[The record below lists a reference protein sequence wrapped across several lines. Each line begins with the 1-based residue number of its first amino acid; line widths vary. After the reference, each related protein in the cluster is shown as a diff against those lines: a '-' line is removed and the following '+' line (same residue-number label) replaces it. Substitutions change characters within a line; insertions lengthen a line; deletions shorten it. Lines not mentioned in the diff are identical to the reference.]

1 MVENESEHSA
11 ASALRALVE
20 SFIQE
25 RLNAKLDKLK
35 EDESEKRQELLAA
48 YQREVWLEDAARRVN
63 QIQLVTHALKYTH
76 PSAQG
81 TSLYAPKGMDGDE
94 TPLVG
99 TFSLGAERTDDVVG
113 NAAALDVYKFLKL
126 SYEGKTLLAR
136 VLDKDPA
143 LIAAFS
149 DDQVRGQHWVET
161 FATITQDKNRTA
173 SHKLAKQLYFPLD
186 NKGDY
191 HLLAPLF
198 STSLVHGVYRRI
210 SEDRFGEAGKAAREA
225 RREGKPF
232 AHGFREYPNLAVQ
245 KFGGTKPQNVS
256 QLNSERHGENWLL
269 ASLPPTWH
277 SEKVR
282 PPLSVKTVFGRWFGR
297 RRSVRELTQT
307 LRQFLTKTAY
317 TNVRIRQTRAA
328 LVNRIADE
336 LVQFAAEVRE
346 LPPGWSKSAEC
357 RLDAA
362 EAYWLD
368 PGRTRED
375 ADFALQRQI
384 INWQDEICAR
394 FGNWLNREL
403 QHDKLPLGEAEQ
415 GEWKGVLDK
424 MLGMIRI
431 EIAHDE

>member
-1 MVENESEHSA
+1 MVENESEHSS

-35 EDESEKRQELLAA
+35 EDESEKRQELLTA
-48 YQREVWLEDAARRVN
+48 YQREVWLDDAARRAN
-63 QIQLVTHALKYTH
+63 QIQLVTHALKFTH
-76 PSAQG
+76 PSARG
-81 TSLYAPKGMDGDE
+81 TSLYAPKGMDGGE

-99 TFSLGAERTDDVVG
+99 TFSVEAERTDDVVG
-113 NAAALDVYKFLKL
+113 NAAALDVYKFLKV
-126 SYEGKTLLAR
+126 SHKGKTLLAR
-136 VLDKDPA
+136 VLDKDSA

-149 DDQVRGQHWVET
+149 DDPAQGQRWVET

-186 NKGDY
+186 DGDY

-198 STSLVHGVYRRI
+198 PTSLVHGVYRRI
-210 SEDRFGEAGKAAREA
+210 SEDRFGEAAKAAREA
-225 RREGKPF
+225 RREGRPF
-232 AHGFREYPNLAVQ
+232 AHGFREYPHLAVQ

-269 ASLPPTWH
+269 ASLPPTWR

-282 PPLSVKTVFGRWFGR
+282 PPLSVKSVFGRWFGR

-317 TNVRIRQTRAA
+317 RNVRIRQTRAA

-336 LVQFAAEVRE
+336 LVQFAAEVGE
-346 LPPGWSKSAEC
+346 LPAGWSKAPEC

-368 PGRTRED
+368 PGRARED
-375 ADFALQRQI
+375 ADFAQQRQI

-403 QHDKLPLGEAEQ
+403 QHDKLPMGEAEQ
-415 GEWKGVLDK
+415 VEWKGVLDK
-424 MLGMIRI
+424 TLGMIRM
-431 EIAHDE
+431 ELAHDE